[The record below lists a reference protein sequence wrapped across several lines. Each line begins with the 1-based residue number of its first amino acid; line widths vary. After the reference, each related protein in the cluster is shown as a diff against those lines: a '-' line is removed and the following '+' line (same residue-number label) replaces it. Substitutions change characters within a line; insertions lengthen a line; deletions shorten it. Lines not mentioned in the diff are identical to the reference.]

1 MKSDGTI
8 DTSSNLYPKTRA
20 EQIIDGNQVFQDK
33 LVSGENIKTING
45 ESVLGSGNISISGG
59 DDAVPY
65 EGATQNV
72 NLGAHDITANHF
84 VTYDGR
90 IYSGTYTVLDG
101 YVLNYPMGVTS
112 TLATEKYVNDNAQAK
127 LVSGENIK
135 TVGGQTLLGTGNI
148 DIPVTSVKI
157 NGTSIVSNKEANIV
171 TETAYNSSTNKI
183 ATMSDVNSALSN
195 IYQLQGTAAVNYLNS
210 ISKTSTMNGYVYS
223 IETGSS
229 GNLTNQ
235 NGTTLAVIAGDS
247 VVLIWNGGSWRWDK
261 LSSGI
266 DTSNFVTY
274 TGATGNV
281 NLNGHNLTAEEV
293 SADVLKLN
301 DNGSDSGAYI
311 SPNGLGSGGLTICG
325 YNDTVYLVNGSGE
338 ESWLKLRPT
347 GIYYNGDYT
356 NPNSEIATKGDIPNV
371 SGLVPYT
378 GATGDINLGLHKIKS
393 NTFETYDGTIYG
405 GTYISFGGNYV
416 LSYPLNV
423 TGTLATEDYVDNAV
437 ADIDLSGLATESY
450 VNNAISSAIAN
461 VYQLKG
467 SRTVNYLNDLTKSSD
482 LNGYVYNVETSGT
495 LTGNRYST
503 SVKAGDNVVFIWDN
517 GSWYWDRLSSIDGN
531 NIVTKDDAQVITGNK
546 TFSGNNTFSGSNTFS
561 GRINPNANGYGLVFP
576 NTSSFT
582 STQTLVTTETV
593 VDLSS
598 YQEITGTKVFSP
610 TLGTTWFRTIS
621 PNTGDKYDIGDENH
635 SWKNLYLTGTI
646 NKNVSFHKG
655 LVLPDTSG
663 WQEDRTVATSDL
675 IASEYDSTQTYNTGD
690 VVLHNGDL
698 YMCKNDNVTGTWT
711 SGNWQKGNLVSLILG
726 LINTGI

>member
-1 MKSDGTI
+1 MASKNITLHPLKSDGTI

-20 EQIIDGNQVFQDK
+20 EQIIDGNTTFQDK
-33 LVSGENIKTING
+33 LVSGENIKTINNQ
-45 ESVLGSGNISISGG
+45 SILGSGNISISGG

-127 LVSGENIK
+127 LISGENIK
-135 TVGGQTLLGTGNI
+135 TVGGQTLLGTGDV
-148 DIPVTSVKI
+148 DIPVTNVKI

-195 IYQLQGTAAVNYLNS
+195 IYKLQGTAAVNYLNS

-229 GNLTNQ
+229 GDLTNY

-247 VVLIWNGGSWRWDK
+247 VVLIWNEGNWRWDK

-266 DTSNFVTY
+266 DTSNFVPY
-274 TGATGNV
+274 SGATGNV
-281 NLNGHNLTAEEV
+281 DLNGHNLVAEEV
-293 SADVLKLN
+293 SADILKLN

-356 NPNSEIATKGDIPNV
+356 NPNSEIATKGDIPNI

-416 LSYPLNV
+416 LSYPLGV
-423 TGTLATEDYVDNAV
+423 TGTLATESYVDN
-437 ADIDLSGLATESY
+437 SLASAISNVYKIQGSDTVSALNALTKTESM
-450 VNNAISSAIAN
+450 
-461 VYQLKG
+461 
-467 SRTVNYLNDLTKSSD
+467 
-482 LNGYVYNVETSGT
+482 NGYVYNIVAPGT
-495 LTGNRYST
+495 LTNSSSST
-503 SVKAGDNVVFIWDN
+503 EVVSGDNVVFIWNN
-517 GSWYWDRLSSIDGN
+517 GNWFWDKLAAGIDISNFVPYTGATQNVNLGDHSLITEATYGPNGILKGSVTPGTLYVMDAPPATPSIKKETLFTATS
-531 NIVTKDDAQVITGNK
+531 IRH
-546 TFSGNNTFSGSNTFS
+546 SENNTEYLYSY
-561 GRINPNANGYGLVFP
+561 PLKNGTIALD
-576 NTSSFT
+576 S
-582 STQTLVTTETV
+582 
-593 VDLSS
+593 DLS
-598 YQEITGTKVFSP
+598 
-610 TLGTTWFRTIS
+610 
-621 PNTGDKYDIGDENH
+621 
-635 SWKNLYLTGTI
+635 
-646 NKNVSFHKG
+646 G
-655 LVLPDTSG
+655 L
-663 WQEDRTVATSDL
+663 ATSDL

-690 VVLHNGDL
+690 VVTYNGKL
-698 YMCKNDNVTGTWT
+698 YQCKNDNVTGTWNSSKWT
-711 SGNWQKGNLVSLILG
+711 QGNVVSLILG
-726 LINTGI
+726 LINTGV